1 MKIEDCEVGMKVR
14 LNTNMPDGTEI
25 FGSPIKKGEIFT
37 IKKIIKSGCI
47 LLEEIE
53 YGWRPKDFE
62 PANKFEVG
70 DEVLFENV
78 LGNKYKVKIF
88 GISKNKGKLN
98 YAIEGQYL
106 YDEEYFNCIVSEK
119 SLSPLKKKDEL
130 EPGNKFKIKT
140 AEGKT
145 NRINEVLGVFK
156 DDKYNQIKY
165 VAKRVQGDWK
175 GYVDIYNSEMIDE
188 IIYE

>member
-47 LLEEIE
+47 LLEGIE

-130 EPGNKFKIKT
+130 EVGDNFISVDGIEHVVCGKEYSENDEAMFYLAKSVASGNIYLVDEF
-140 AEGKT
+140 
-145 NRINEVLGVFK
+145 GV
-156 DDKYNQIKY
+156 
-165 VAKRVQGDWK
+165 
-175 GYVDIYNSEMIDE
+175 DE
-188 IIYE
+188 ILYD